1 MNPATGTLECYVPRM
16 LLGRLLESA
25 EEEFVQRLDGTMVF
39 ADVSGFTRLSERLA
53 RSGKEGAEHLVD
65 AINACFSALLADAY
79 ERGGSLLKF
88 GGDAMLLWFEG
99 DEHVERA
106 CASAVAMRRTLREAG
121 RIRAGGSEVLLRM
134 SVGVHTGD
142 YAMFLVGGSHREFLI
157 GGDAATTVVA
167 MEALASAGQILVSSD
182 TASVLPRSCL
192 GAQVGPG
199 TVLARS
205 PTPREWTEPAERA
218 APSDEAMARTL
229 STAVRAHVLAA
240 HVPPEHRTA
249 SIAFLQF
256 RALDDLIERH
266 GMELAA
272 DRLDQLVRIAQEAC
286 DRYEVCFLDSD
297 ISADGGKLRL
307 SAGAP
312 RLAGDDEER
321 MLLALRQIVE
331 SDPPLPVQVGVNRG
345 PVFTGEVGPGYRRWY
360 AVMGDTVNLAARL
373 MGKAPVGHVYATR
386 DVLRYAKTRFHE
398 TALEPFSVKG
408 KSRPVQ
414 AWDVGSPIRTA
425 SEVGSMSALPLVG
438 RDRELDLLRDGIDGA
453 RRGSGGAIELVGE
466 KGSGKSRLLAE
477 ARKLADGMRVLETT
491 CEVFTRDT
499 PYSAWRDL
507 LRQLLEVGWDDP
519 EPLVLAR
526 LRDEVDRTAPDLLAW
541 LPLIA
546 IVLDVDVSS
555 TTEVDQL
562 AAESR
567 AAKLHEVV
575 LRFLRPALV
584 VPTIVEFEQA
594 HLMDAA
600 SAALLGALERKLGTS
615 AWLVIVTRREETKGL
630 TLSEDVQVR
639 IELGPLSP
647 ADVET
652 IALATPEAA
661 LLPPHVVALAVERSG
676 GSPEFLLDLL
686 AAAAA
691 GNRDD
696 LPESVGAATMARI
709 DALDRR
715 DGAVVRRAAV
725 LGSTFHPRRL
735 DDVLAADL
743 PVPDADFWDRLSGVS
758 RASPTATFASRVP
771 RSKRRPTRA
780 CRSSCGAS
788 CTRRW
793 GSLERDQGR
802 EPDADPA
809 VLSHH
814 FSLAGDHARARR
826 YAMAAAKRATERF
839 SHADAA
845 RLYRRAIEAGRADGA
860 VADPAALAA
869 AWEELGEALRAIGE
883 PGRTRCGR

>member
-1 MNPATGTLECYVPRM
+1 M
-16 LLGRLLESA
+16 LLGRLARPDDGLVET
-25 EEEFVQRLDGTMVF
+25 LDGTMVF

-53 RSGKEGAEHLVD
+53 RKGQEGAEYLVD

-157 GGDAATTVVA
+157 GGHAATTVVA
-167 MEALASAGQILVSSD
+167 MEALASAGQILVSAD

-205 PTPREWTEPAERA
+205 PAPREWTEPAERA

-297 ISADGGKLRL
+297 ISADGGKIRL

-466 KGSGKSRLLAE
+466 NGSGKSRLLAE
-477 ARKLADGMRVLETT
+477 T
-491 CEVFTRDT
+491 
-499 PYSAWRDL
+499 
-507 LRQLLEVGWDDP
+507 
-519 EPLVLAR
+519 
-526 LRDEVDRTAPDLLAW
+526 
-541 LPLIA
+541 
-546 IVLDVDVSS
+546 
-555 TTEVDQL
+555 
-562 AAESR
+562 
-567 AAKLHEVV
+567 
-575 LRFLRPALV
+575 
-584 VPTIVEFEQA
+584 
-594 HLMDAA
+594 
-600 SAALLGALERKLGTS
+600 RKLG
-615 AWLVIVTRREETKGL
+615 RRHEGARDHL
-630 TLSEDVQVR
+630 RGVHAR
-639 IELGPLSP
+639 Y
-647 ADVET
+647 
-652 IALATPEAA
+652 ALFR
-661 LLPPHVVALAVERSG
+661 LA
-676 GSPEFLLDLL
+676 GSP
-686 AAAAA
+686 
-691 GNRDD
+691 
-696 LPESVGAATMARI
+696 P
-709 DALDRR
+709 
-715 DGAVVRRAAV
+715 
-725 LGSTFHPRRL
+725 P
-735 DDVLAADL
+735 
-743 PVPDADFWDRLSGVS
+743 
-758 RASPTATFASRVP
+758 
-771 RSKRRPTRA
+771 
-780 CRSSCGAS
+780 
-788 CTRRW
+788 
-793 GSLERDQGR
+793 
-802 EPDADPA
+802 
-809 VLSHH
+809 
-814 FSLAGDHARARR
+814 
-826 YAMAAAKRATERF
+826 
-839 SHADAA
+839 AA
-845 RLYRRAIEAGRADGA
+845 RGR
-860 VADPAALAA
+860 
-869 AWEELGEALRAIGE
+869 LG
-883 PGRTRCGR
+883 